1 MLCRARAMEFSCS
14 NDLAKGGWS
23 QTLPTKSEADPIK
36 ISLQDCLACSG
47 CVTTA
52 ETILLEHQSIGDSL
66 A

>member
-1 MLCRARAMEFSCS
+1 MLCQGDEVQLQQRP
-14 NDLAKGGWS
+14 AKGGWS

-52 ETILLEHQSIGDSL
+52 ETILLEHQSTGDSS